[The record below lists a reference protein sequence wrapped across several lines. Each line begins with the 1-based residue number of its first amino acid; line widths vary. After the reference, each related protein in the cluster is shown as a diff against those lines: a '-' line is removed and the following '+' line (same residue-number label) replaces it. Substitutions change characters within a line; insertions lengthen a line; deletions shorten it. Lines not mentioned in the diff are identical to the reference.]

1 VDDTTLV
8 ANLVYGGTFVVGSL
22 VLFILA
28 ALLIGM
34 MLLAGVVRAI
44 LSLASRARRPF
55 LWQAQHSAA
64 AEAAVPS
71 DPRNAALLEKANA
84 ILAALHVG
92 ETKEQ
97 DEGGREQPATETAG
111 ETARPSPGPATPWRR
126 SPEDHVAWC
135 APWQTAVDAL

>member
-8 ANLVYGGTFVVGSL
+8 ANLVYGGTFVVGGL

-84 ILAALHVG
+84 ILAALHAG
-92 ETKEQ
+92 ASEEQ
-97 DEGGREQPATETAG
+97 DDGAENGPATETAAVPR
-111 ETARPSPGPATPWRR
+111 ERPSADP
-126 SPEDHVAWC
+126 D
-135 APWQTAVDAL
+135 TAVPVTTAWRQ